1 MTGDKHLPQIPLP
14 TLKRLPVYYQYLAR
28 QSRKGVASISCASI
42 ASAMGLGAVQVRKD
56 LQYTSAVGRPK
67 TGYQLQDLLAALEE
81 TLGYNNKTEMFLI
94 GVGSLGRALLH
105 HNQFGDYNIGIA
117 AAFDVNP
124 AVIGTEINDKPVLPL
139 SKFPSLCRR
148 MHVKFGVL
156 CVPAEE
162 AQTVADLMVS
172 SGIEGIW
179 NFAPITLD
187 VPETVIVHN
196 ENLTASL
203 SILLNKYKEASV
215 NKRAEHLSL

>member
-1 MTGDKHLPQIPLP
+1 
-14 TLKRLPVYYQYLAR
+14 
-28 QSRKGVASISCASI
+28 
-42 ASAMGLGAVQVRKD
+42 
-56 LQYTSAVGRPK
+56 
-67 TGYQLQDLLAALEE
+67 
-81 TLGYNNKTEMFLI
+81 MFLI

-187 VPETVIVHN
+187 VPERVIVHN